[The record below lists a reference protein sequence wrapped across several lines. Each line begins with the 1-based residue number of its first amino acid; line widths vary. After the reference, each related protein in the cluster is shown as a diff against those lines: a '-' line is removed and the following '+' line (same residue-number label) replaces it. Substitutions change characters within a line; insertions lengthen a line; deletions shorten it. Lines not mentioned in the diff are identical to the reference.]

1 MLKLLLGHDRHIL
14 RREYI
19 ARLLNVYFVITIV
32 MCGVMAAL
40 LYIPHL
46 FVDVQDEIVS
56 AELANA
62 KIADGS
68 KQRTEF
74 EKLSRH
80 VQFEYNLFT
89 APVIRPFDVMSRLTN
104 ITSDGIQLKSVN
116 ILKTVSD
123 SETGDVTLTI
133 TLDGTARDR
142 NALVVYSKNLDADD
156 LFEQVSV
163 PPTNFTKDSDI
174 DFTISMTTISLPK
187 NI

>member
-1 MLKLLLGHDRHIL
+1 MLKLLLSHDRHVL

-19 ARLLNVYFVITIV
+19 ARLLNVYFVITII
-32 MCGVMAAL
+32 MCGVMASL

-46 FVDVQDEIVS
+46 FVEVQDKIIS
-56 AELANA
+56 NELANA

-74 EKLSRH
+74 EQLSKH

-89 APVIRPFDVMSRLTN
+89 APVIRPADVMSRLTSVA
-104 ITSDGIQLKSVN
+104 SDGIQLTSVN
-116 ILKTVSD
+116 ILKTIAD
-123 SETGDVTLTI
+123 EETGDVTLTI
-133 TLDGTARDR
+133 TLDGKARDR
-142 NALVVYSKNLDADD
+142 NVLVEYSKNLEADD
-156 LFEQVSV
+156 VFEQVSV

-174 DFTISMTTISLPK
+174 DFTISMTTTPLPK